1 MPTKYEGI
9 ILNSTLGETEKIYK
23 SLGFNKYLEKMKFPL

>member
-9 ILNSTLGETEKIYK
+9 ILNSLSGETEKIYK
-23 SLGFNKYLEKMKFPL
+23 SLGFNKYRKNEVKL